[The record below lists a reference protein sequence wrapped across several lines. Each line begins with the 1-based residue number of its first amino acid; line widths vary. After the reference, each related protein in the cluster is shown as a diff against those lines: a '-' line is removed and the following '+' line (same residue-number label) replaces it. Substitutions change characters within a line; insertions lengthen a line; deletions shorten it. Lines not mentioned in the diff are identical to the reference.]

1 MWITAFRKPDLTST
15 ACSTRRETTGC
26 SSAASRVARRRSIT
40 GRLSKTWSL
49 RRAIQL
55 RRMAHLLCPKRPK
68 WPCRTADPLSGA
80 GCGAQHPR
88 HHQVP
93 LLAHDRQQPQSHLR
107 LRESGP
113 EQDDARNRKPIDF
126 SRSGDRC
133 RDPQVGWQ
141 TVGSIP
147 KLLTRSFGICYS
159 AQPQGRQQPDLF
171 FCLQKAVF
179 NPPRLNPLTRH
190 CLLSTSVKSTLTN
203 RKTEIILLVHSDI
216 SHAKKPAP
224 FERHFLWQ
232 SYLPHKYVIVC
243 TKHALN

>member
-93 LLAHDRQQPQSHLR
+93 LLAHDGREPACRIRLPECGGRVCAGRYQGTAPSASTATSRTFWRRSKKNTEDILR
-107 LRESGP
+107 V
-113 EQDDARNRKPIDF
+113 F
-126 SRSGDRC
+126 YC
-133 RDPQVGWQ
+133 
-141 TVGSIP
+141 TY
-147 KLLTRSFGICYS
+147 YS
-159 AQPQGRQQPDLF
+159 AS
-171 FCLQKAVF
+171 K
-179 NPPRLNPLTRH
+179 
-190 CLLSTSVKSTLTN
+190 
-203 RKTEIILLVHSDI
+203 
-216 SHAKKPAP
+216 
-224 FERHFLWQ
+224 
-232 SYLPHKYVIVC
+232 
-243 TKHALN
+243 

>member
-93 LLAHDRQQPQSHLR
+93 LLAHDGREPACRIRLPECGGRVCAGRYQGPLR
-107 LRESGP
+107 LHRRRPRGHSGADLKKTRRTSSVFFIVHITAP
-113 EQDDARNRKPIDF
+113 
-126 SRSGDRC
+126 RSDSGAC
-133 RDPQVGWQ
+133 RD
-141 TVGSIP
+141 
-147 KLLTRSFGICYS
+147 SFFRIQSPMWDSSRYRPCSGCS
-159 AQPQGRQQPDLF
+159 L
-171 FCLQKAVF
+171 C
-179 NPPRLNPLTRH
+179 PRRAWRPGG
-190 CLLSTSVKSTLTN
+190 
-203 RKTEIILLVHSDI
+203 
-216 SHAKKPAP
+216 
-224 FERHFLWQ
+224 
-232 SYLPHKYVIVC
+232 
-243 TKHALN
+243 